1 LYVVYGG
8 EIVILDLAELEKATW
23 RYEMPLVSVC
33 TLSGLKRQ
41 REAGANIDVQ
51 ARRIDGW
58 LLEGKY
64 RCGGKGNSL
73 FAGLWR
79 FSDEEVNHNVA

>member
-1 LYVVYGG
+1 MEVPKAVSICLYAQRIEKTAGG
-8 EIVILDLAELEKATW
+8 GCKH
-23 RYEMPLVSVC
+23 
-33 TLSGLKRQ
+33 
-41 REAGANIDVQ
+41 DVQ

-64 RCGGKGNSL
+64 RCGGRENSL